1 MAQEERYLS
10 TKDLFDLSGKVAIVT
25 GGTMGIGLGC
35 SRRLAEAGASLVIA
49 ARGVEKGEEVTRELR
64 DAGYKVSFM
73 KCDVSQKAE
82 VARLVE
88 NTVKTLGRLD
98 VMVNNAGIFPKTP
111 IDEAGLET
119 WDRVINVNVRGLFFC
134 SREASWQMIKQGWGG
149 SIINI
154 ASVSAFQPQFALS
167 AYDASKGGVWML
179 TRNLAVE
186 LAPYKIRV
194 NSVSPGMIQT
204 EAYATPEGIEY
215 NKRRLYR
222 IPLGRAGRPDEVG
235 NVVLFL
241 ASAAASYMTGSD
253 IVVDGGFTLT
263 SLMDLSPQ
271 TSPFTSS

>member
-1 MAQEERYLS
+1 MAQEEKYLS
-10 TKDLFDLSGKVAIVT
+10 SKELFDLSGKVAIVT

-49 ARGVEKGEEVTRELR
+49 ARGANKGEEVTKALL
-64 DAGYKVSFM
+64 DAGYKVAFM

-82 VARLVE
+82 VAHLVE
-88 NTVKTLGRLD
+88 NTVKTFGRLD
-98 VMVNNAGIFPKTP
+98 IMVNNAGIFPKTP
-111 IDEAGLET
+111 IDEAEMGT
-119 WDRVINVNVRGLFFC
+119 WDRIIDVNVRGLFFC
-134 SREASWQMIKQGWGG
+134 SRKASWQMIKQGWGG

-167 AYDASKGGVWML
+167 AYDTSKGGVWML

-204 EAYATPEGIEY
+204 EAYATPEGMEY

-241 ASAAASYMTGSD
+241 ASAAASYLTGSD

-271 TSPFTSS
+271 TSPFTGS

>member
-1 MAQEERYLS
+1 
-10 TKDLFDLSGKVAIVT
+10 
-25 GGTMGIGLGC
+25 
-35 SRRLAEAGASLVIA
+35 
-49 ARGVEKGEEVTRELR
+49 
-64 DAGYKVSFM
+64 
-73 KCDVSQKAE
+73 
-82 VARLVE
+82 
-88 NTVKTLGRLD
+88 
-98 VMVNNAGIFPKTP
+98 
-111 IDEAGLET
+111 
-119 WDRVINVNVRGLFFC
+119 
-134 SREASWQMIKQGWGG
+134 
-149 SIINI
+149 
-154 ASVSAFQPQFALS
+154 
-167 AYDASKGGVWML
+167 ML

-235 NVVLFL
+235 SVVLFL